1 MKCRSIEIKKLFQ
14 TFDYKFSWQENI
26 EKVLLLTGPNGY
38 GKTTLLK
45 ILYYL
50 KEGQWYYFYKLPFEE
65 IVIEFDNGT
74 KFKITELHDAHIQS
88 DSKTEDV
95 SNPRRTLSFELIVKD
110 EVQSKF
116 LLQEEDIRNIEIN
129 NPQTRNKFIRYVED
143 KNTLQDALEYLS
155 QNKNLYDF
163 LSNKDGYDTIR
174 MFVEALNVNY
184 IPANRIFSI
193 ENGNNV
199 LSVKSISNQIKEKL
213 RRANYRYLNRVSEA
227 RSNIFENLLIG
238 ASDCAKEEYVEET
251 LKLKEKVITMHKWGL
266 IPFKDFIPYQEGYGK
281 IFSVYLNEIKETLV
295 LYEEIYNKLKKFSS
309 LLGKKNFVNKT
320 IEYSPSRGI
329 LVKSTQGKPIDID
342 CLSSGEQNEIILLY
356 NFIFQISSNSILLI
370 DEPENSL
377 HVEWQSVFYEEL
389 EEICNM
395 NNIQVIVATHSPQ
408 IIGERWEQCIDLFDQ
423 TEDIHG

>member
-1 MKCRSIEIKKLFQ
+1 M
-14 TFDYKFSWQENI
+14 
-26 EKVLLLTGPNGY
+26 LLTGPNGY

-65 IVIEFDNGT
+65 IMIEFDNGT

-116 LLQEEDIRNIEIN
+116 LLEEEDIRNIEIN

-163 LSNKDGYDTIR
+163 LSSKDGYDAIR

-213 RRANYRYLNRVSEA
+213 RRVNYRYLNRVSEA

-238 ASDCAKEEYVEET
+238 ASDCSKEEYVEET

-295 LYEEIYNKLKKFSS
+295 LYEEIYNKLKIFSL
-309 LLGKKNFVNKT
+309 LLGKKNFINKT
-320 IEYSPSRGI
+320 IEYSPDRGI

-395 NNIQVIVATHSPQ
+395 NNVQAIVATHSPQ
-408 IIGERWEQCIDLFDQ
+408 IIGERWELCIDLFDQ
-423 TEDIHG
+423 TE